1 VRHPGY
7 TPRRAAG
14 LTGYERVL
22 ARAGFAQVAGID
34 EAGRGACAGPLVVAA
49 VMLDPR
55 RRSGIGDIADS
66 KSLTAAAREEAYQQV
81 MALALAWHVVVIPSG
96 EIDGTGLH
104 VCNIA
109 GMRRALAG
117 LSPQPQYA
125 LTDGF
130 PVRGLGVPALAMWK
144 GDEVAACVA
153 AASVVAKVTR
163 DRLMRDLHKRYP
175 VYGFARHKG
184 YSTPSHMRALS
195 TYGPCPEHRR
205 SFANVGCV
213 GEPPGAGTGDPVDP
227 EAGDPT
233 GLRTGDA
240 VAPDIGGA
248 SAPATGGVLST
259 GTGGALGPG
268 TGGAS
273 APGTGGALAPGTGG
287 PVSLGNGDP
296 LGEASRD
303 PMSLED

>member
-1 VRHPGY
+1 VGARCAAVPGPAVRGRGDAMLVPPVRHPGY

-14 LTGYERVL
+14 LTAYERAL
-22 ARAGFAQVAGID
+22 ARAGFVQIAGID

-66 KSLTAAAREEAYQQV
+66 KSLTAAAREEAYRQV
-81 MALALAWHVVVIPSG
+81 MTLAVSWHVVVIPSE
-96 EIDGTGLH
+96 EIDKTGLH

-117 LSPQPQYA
+117 LSPQPEYV

-153 AASVVAKVTR
+153 AASIVAKVTR
-163 DRLMRDLHKRYP
+163 DRLMRDLHTRYP
-175 VYGFARHKG
+175 EYGFARHKG
-184 YSTPSHMRALS
+184 YSTRSHMRALDAH
-195 TYGPCPEHRR
+195 GPCPEHRR
-205 SFANVGCV
+205 SFANVGGV
-213 GEPPGAGTGDPVDP
+213 VRDPIDLETPGEIDADLPGPMDLEAPDAADLETPGATDLDAHDPTDL

-233 GLRTGDA
+233 C
-240 VAPDIGGA
+240 
-248 SAPATGGVLST
+248 
-259 GTGGALGPG
+259 
-268 TGGAS
+268 
-273 APGTGGALAPGTGG
+273 
-287 PVSLGNGDP
+287 
-296 LGEASRD
+296 
-303 PMSLED
+303 LEN